1 MPVLADLV
9 NDLIALIPEDGSR
22 ITNDQIRVALEQE
35 AGEPFSDALLKE
47 VKDRVVAMGRLRSQ
61 GARAEG

>member
-1 MPVLADLV
+1 MPVFADLV

-35 AGEPFSDALLKE
+35 AGEPLSDALLKD
-47 VKDRVVAMGRLRSQ
+47 VKD
-61 GARAEG
+61 